1 MNSAI
6 CDLLDIEF
14 PLIAFSHCRDV
25 VVEVSKAGGFGVLGA
40 ARYNASTLEKEL
52 SWIDE
57 HIDGKPYGVDL
68 IAPTSMAGTEPIQP
82 TKKIK
87 KQVPQ
92 EYFDFAS
99 GILERH
105 DIDSTDVYVTDFDSN
120 SFLTQDGAASIIDVA
135 FGHPIKLI
143 ANALGVPPP
152 YMIDLGKEKGVLTA
166 ALIGTREHAIK
177 QVEAGVNIVVASG
190 TEAGGH
196 CGDVSTLVLI
206 PEVCSVLKDSGVPVL
221 AAGGIVTGGQMA
233 ACMAMG
239 AAGVWTGSVWL
250 TCAESDTP
258 PVLKEKMLQASSRE
272 TVRSRSRT
280 GKHSRQLRSPWTD
293 AWESNAAPK
302 PLAMPLQSQVTENPL
317 AKVTKLAEIG
327 HEGARQLSTSWVG
340 QGVGLMSST
349 QSAKAIVY
357 EFMQDYLV
365 ASERLRA
372 CLLYTSPSP
381 RD

>member
-1 MNSAI
+1 MNSLI

-40 ARYNASTLEKEL
+40 ARYNASTLEAEL

-68 IAPTSMAGTEPIQP
+68 IAPTSMAVAEENGAA
-82 TKKIK
+82 KDLKNR
-87 KQVPQ
+87 VPQ

-105 DIDSTDVYVTDFDSN
+105 DIDASDVYANQYESD
-120 SFLTQDGAASIIDVA
+120 SFLTKNKATSIIDVA
-135 FGHPIKLI
+135 FDHPIKLI
-143 ANALGVPPP
+143 ATALGVPPA
-152 YMIDLGKEKGVLTA
+152 YMIDMGKEKGVATA

-206 PEVCSVLKDSGVPVL
+206 PEVYSVLKDSGVPVV
-221 AAGGIVTGGQMA
+221 AAGGIVTGRQMA

-258 PVLKEKMLQASSRE
+258 PVLKEKMLRASSRE

-293 AWESNAAPK
+293 AWESNTAPE
-302 PLAMPLQSQVTENPL
+302 PLSMPLQSQVTENPL

-357 EFMQDYLV
+357 DFMQDYLV
-365 ASERLRA
+365 ASERLQA
-372 CLLYTSPSP
+372 SLS
-381 RD
+381 D

>member
-1 MNSAI
+1 VNSAI

-372 CLLYTSPSP
+372 SLTE
-381 RD
+381 

>member
-1 MNSAI
+1 MNSLI

-40 ARYNASTLEKEL
+40 ARYNASTLEAEL

-68 IAPTSMAGTEPIQP
+68 IAPTSMAVAEENGAA
-82 TKKIK
+82 KDLKN
-87 KQVPQ
+87 QVPQ

-105 DIDSTDVYVTDFDSN
+105 DIDASDVYANQYESD
-120 SFLTQDGAASIIDVA
+120 SFLTKNKATSIIDVA
-135 FGHPIKLI
+135 FDHPIKLI
-143 ANALGVPPP
+143 ANALGVPPA
-152 YMIDLGKEKGVLTA
+152 YMIDMGKEKGVATA

-206 PEVCSVLKDSGVPVL
+206 PEVSSVLKDSGVPVV
-221 AAGGIVTGGQMA
+221 AAGGIVTGRQMA

-258 PVLKEKMLQASSRE
+258 PVLKEKMLRASSRE

-293 AWESNAAPK
+293 AWESNTAPE
-302 PLAMPLQSQVTENPL
+302 PLSMPLQSQVTENPL

-357 EFMQDYLV
+357 DFMQDYLV
-365 ASERLRA
+365 ASERLQA
-372 CLLYTSPSP
+372 SLS
-381 RD
+381 D

>member
-1 MNSAI
+1 MNTLI

-40 ARYNASTLEKEL
+40 ARYNASTLEAEL

-68 IAPTSMAGTEPIQP
+68 IAPTSMAVAEENGAAENL
-82 TKKIK
+82 KNR
-87 KQVPQ
+87 VPQ

-105 DIDSTDVYVTDFDSN
+105 GIDSSDVYANQYESD
-120 SFLTQDGAASIIDVA
+120 SFLTKNKATSIIDVA
-135 FGHPIKLI
+135 FDHPIKLI
-143 ANALGVPPP
+143 ANALGVPPA
-152 YMIDLGKEKGVLTA
+152 YMIDMGKEKGVATA

-206 PEVCSVLKDSGVPVL
+206 PEVSSVLKDSGVPVV
-221 AAGGIVTGGQMA
+221 AAGGIVTGRQMA

-258 PVLKEKMLQASSRE
+258 PVLKEKMLRASSRE

-293 AWESNAAPK
+293 AWESNTAPE
-302 PLAMPLQSQVTENPL
+302 PQSMPLQSQVTENPL
-317 AKVTKLAEIG
+317 AKVTRLAEIG

-365 ASERLRA
+365 ASERLQA
-372 CLLYTSPSP
+372 SLS
-381 RD
+381 D

>member
-1 MNSAI
+1 MNTLI

-40 ARYNASTLEKEL
+40 ARYNASTLEAEL

-68 IAPTSMAGTEPIQP
+68 IAPTSMAVAEENGAAEDL
-82 TKKIK
+82 KNR
-87 KQVPQ
+87 VPQ

-105 DIDSTDVYVTDFDSN
+105 DIDSSDVYANQYESD
-120 SFLTQDGAASIIDVA
+120 SFLTKNKATSIIDVA
-135 FGHPIKLI
+135 FDHPIKLI
-143 ANALGVPPP
+143 ANALGVPPA
-152 YMIDLGKEKGVLTA
+152 YMIDMGKEKGVATA

-206 PEVCSVLKDSGVPVL
+206 PEVYSVLKDSGVPVV
-221 AAGGIVTGGQMA
+221 AAGGIVTGRQMA

-258 PVLKEKMLQASSRE
+258 PVLKEKMLRASSRE

-293 AWESNAAPK
+293 AWESNTAPE
-302 PLAMPLQSQVTENPL
+302 PLSMPLQSQVTENPL
-317 AKVTKLAEIG
+317 AKVTRLAEIG

-365 ASERLRA
+365 ASERLQA
-372 CLLYTSPSP
+372 SLS
-381 RD
+381 D

>member
-1 MNSAI
+1 MNTLI

-40 ARYNASTLEKEL
+40 ARYNASTLEAEL

-68 IAPTSMAGTEPIQP
+68 IAPTSMAVAEENGAAENL
-82 TKKIK
+82 KNR
-87 KQVPQ
+87 VPQ

-105 DIDSTDVYVTDFDSN
+105 GIDSSDVYANQYESD
-120 SFLTQDGAASIIDVA
+120 SFLTKNKATSIIDVA
-135 FGHPIKLI
+135 FDHPIKLI
-143 ANALGVPPP
+143 ANALGVPPA
-152 YMIDLGKEKGVLTA
+152 YMIDMGKEKGVATA

-206 PEVCSVLKDSGVPVL
+206 PEVYSVLKDSGVPVV
-221 AAGGIVTGGQMA
+221 AAGGIVTGRQMA

-258 PVLKEKMLQASSRE
+258 PVLKEKMLRASSRE

-293 AWESNAAPK
+293 AWESNTAPE
-302 PLAMPLQSQVTENPL
+302 PLSMPLQSQVTENPL
-317 AKVTKLAEIG
+317 AKVTRLAEIG

-340 QGVGLMSST
+340 QGVGLMSAT

-365 ASERLRA
+365 ASERLQA
-372 CLLYTSPSP
+372 SLS
-381 RD
+381 D

>member
-365 ASERLRA
+365 ASERLKA
-372 CLLYTSPSP
+372 SLTE
-381 RD
+381 

>member
-1 MNSAI
+1 VNSAI

-258 PVLKEKMLQASSRE
+258 PVLKKKMLQASSRE

-372 CLLYTSPSP
+372 SLTE
-381 RD
+381 

>member
-1 MNSAI
+1 MNSLI

-40 ARYNASTLEKEL
+40 ARYNASTLEAEL

-68 IAPTSMAGTEPIQP
+68 IAPTSMAVAEENGAA
-82 TKKIK
+82 KDLKNR
-87 KQVPQ
+87 VPQ

-105 DIDSTDVYVTDFDSN
+105 DIDASDVYANQYESD
-120 SFLTQDGAASIIDVA
+120 SFLTKSKATSIIDVA
-135 FGHPIKLI
+135 FDHPIKLI
-143 ANALGVPPP
+143 ANALGVPPA
-152 YMIDLGKEKGVLTA
+152 YMIDMGKEKGVATA

-206 PEVCSVLKDSGVPVL
+206 PEVSSVLKDSGVPVV
-221 AAGGIVTGGQMA
+221 AAGGIVTGRQMA

-258 PVLKEKMLQASSRE
+258 PVLKEKMLRASSRE

-293 AWESNAAPK
+293 AWESDTAPK
-302 PLAMPLQSQVTENPL
+302 PLSMPLQSQVTENPL

-365 ASERLRA
+365 ASERLQA
-372 CLLYTSPSP
+372 SLS
-381 RD
+381 D

>member
-1 MNSAI
+1 MNSLI

-40 ARYNASTLEKEL
+40 ARYNASTLEAEL
-52 SWIDE
+52 SWIDG

-68 IAPTSMAGTEPIQP
+68 IAPTSMAVAEENGAAEDL
-82 TKKIK
+82 KNR
-87 KQVPQ
+87 VPQ

-105 DIDSTDVYVTDFDSN
+105 DIDSSDVYANQYESD
-120 SFLTQDGAASIIDVA
+120 SFLTKNRATSIIDVA
-135 FGHPIKLI
+135 FDHPIKLI
-143 ANALGVPPP
+143 ANALGVPPA
-152 YMIDLGKEKGVLTA
+152 YMIDMGKEKGVATA

-206 PEVCSVLKDSGVPVL
+206 PEVSSVLKDSGVPVV
-221 AAGGIVTGGQMA
+221 AAGGIVTGRQMA

-239 AAGVWTGSVWL
+239 ATGVWTGSVWL

-258 PVLKEKMLQASSRE
+258 PVLKEKMLRASSRE

-293 AWESNAAPK
+293 AWESNTAPK
-302 PLAMPLQSQVTENPL
+302 PLSMPLQSQVTENPL

-357 EFMQDYLV
+357 DFMQDYLV
-365 ASERLRA
+365 ASERLQA
-372 CLLYTSPSP
+372 SLS
-381 RD
+381 D

>member
-1 MNSAI
+1 MNSLM

-40 ARYNASTLEKEL
+40 ARYNASTLEAEL

-68 IAPTSMAGTEPIQP
+68 IAPTSMAVAEENGATEDL
-82 TKKIK
+82 KNR
-87 KQVPQ
+87 VPQ

-105 DIDSTDVYVTDFDSN
+105 DIDASDVYANQYESD
-120 SFLTQDGAASIIDVA
+120 SFLTKNKATSIIDVA
-135 FGHPIKLI
+135 FDHPIKLI
-143 ANALGVPPP
+143 ANALGVPPA
-152 YMIDLGKEKGVLTA
+152 YMIDMGKEKGVATA

-206 PEVCSVLKDSGVPVL
+206 PEVSSVLKDSGVPVV
-221 AAGGIVTGGQMA
+221 AAGGIVTGRQMA

-258 PVLKEKMLQASSRE
+258 PVLKEKMLRASSRE

-293 AWESNAAPK
+293 AWESNTAPE
-302 PLAMPLQSQVTENPL
+302 PLSMPLQSQVTENPL

-357 EFMQDYLV
+357 DFMQDYLV
-365 ASERLRA
+365 ASERLQA
-372 CLLYTSPSP
+372 SLS
-381 RD
+381 D

>member
-1 MNSAI
+1 MNSLI

-40 ARYNASTLEKEL
+40 ARYNASTLEAEL

-68 IAPTSMAGTEPIQP
+68 IAPTSMAVAEENGATEDL
-82 TKKIK
+82 KNR
-87 KQVPQ
+87 VPQ

-105 DIDSTDVYVTDFDSN
+105 DIDASDVYANQYESD
-120 SFLTQDGAASIIDVA
+120 SFLTKNKATSIIDVA
-135 FGHPIKLI
+135 FDHPIKLI
-143 ANALGVPPP
+143 ANALGVPPA
-152 YMIDLGKEKGVLTA
+152 YMIDMGKEKGVATA

-206 PEVCSVLKDSGVPVL
+206 PEVSSVLKDSGVPVV
-221 AAGGIVTGGQMA
+221 AAGGIVTGRQMA

-258 PVLKEKMLQASSRE
+258 PVLKEKMLRASSRE

-293 AWESNAAPK
+293 AWESNTAPE
-302 PLAMPLQSQVTENPL
+302 PLSMPLQSQVTENPL

-357 EFMQDYLV
+357 DFMQDYLV
-365 ASERLRA
+365 ASERLQA
-372 CLLYTSPSP
+372 SLS
-381 RD
+381 D

>member
-1 MNSAI
+1 VNSLI

-40 ARYNASTLEKEL
+40 ARYNASTLEAEL
-52 SWIDE
+52 SWIDG

-68 IAPTSMAGTEPIQP
+68 IAPTSMAVAEENEAAEDL
-82 TKKIK
+82 KNR
-87 KQVPQ
+87 VPQ

-105 DIDSTDVYVTDFDSN
+105 DIDSSDVYANQYESD
-120 SFLTQDGAASIIDVA
+120 SFLTKNRATSIIDVA
-135 FGHPIKLI
+135 FDHPIKLI
-143 ANALGVPPP
+143 ANALGVPPA
-152 YMIDLGKEKGVLTA
+152 YMIDMGKEKGVATA

-206 PEVCSVLKDSGVPVL
+206 PEVSSVLKDSGVPVV
-221 AAGGIVTGGQMA
+221 AAGGIVTGRQMA

-258 PVLKEKMLQASSRE
+258 PVLKEKMLRASSRE

-293 AWESNAAPK
+293 AWESNTAPK
-302 PLAMPLQSQVTENPL
+302 PLSMPLQSQVTENPL

-357 EFMQDYLV
+357 DFMQDYLV
-365 ASERLRA
+365 ASERLQA
-372 CLLYTSPSP
+372 SLS
-381 RD
+381 D

>member
-177 QVEAGVNIVVASG
+177 HVEAGVNIVVASG

-372 CLLYTSPSP
+372 SLTE
-381 RD
+381 

>member
-1 MNSAI
+1 MNSLI

-40 ARYNASTLEKEL
+40 ARYNASTLEAEL

-68 IAPTSMAGTEPIQP
+68 IAPTSMAVAEENEAAEDL
-82 TKKIK
+82 KNR
-87 KQVPQ
+87 VPQ

-105 DIDSTDVYVTDFDSN
+105 DIDSSDVYANQYESD
-120 SFLTQDGAASIIDVA
+120 SFLTKNRATSIIDVA
-135 FGHPIKLI
+135 FDHPIKLI
-143 ANALGVPPP
+143 ANALGVPPA
-152 YMIDLGKEKGVLTA
+152 YMIDMGKEKGVATA

-206 PEVCSVLKDSGVPVL
+206 PEVSSVLKDSGVPVV
-221 AAGGIVTGGQMA
+221 AAGGIVTGRQMA

-258 PVLKEKMLQASSRE
+258 PVLKEKMLRASSRE

-293 AWESNAAPK
+293 AWESNTAPK
-302 PLAMPLQSQVTENPL
+302 PLSMPLQSQVTENPL

-357 EFMQDYLV
+357 DFMQDYLV
-365 ASERLRA
+365 ASERLQA
-372 CLLYTSPSP
+372 SLS
-381 RD
+381 D

>member
-221 AAGGIVTGGQMA
+221 AAGGIVTGRQMA

-372 CLLYTSPSP
+372 SLTE
-381 RD
+381 

>member
-1 MNSAI
+1 VNSLI

-40 ARYNASTLEKEL
+40 ARYNASTLEAEL

-68 IAPTSMAGTEPIQP
+68 IAPTSMAVAEENGAA
-82 TKKIK
+82 KDLKNR
-87 KQVPQ
+87 VPQ

-105 DIDSTDVYVTDFDSN
+105 DIDASDVYANQYESD
-120 SFLTQDGAASIIDVA
+120 SFLTKNKATSIIDVA
-135 FGHPIKLI
+135 FDHPIKLI
-143 ANALGVPPP
+143 ANALGVPPA
-152 YMIDLGKEKGVLTA
+152 YMIDMGKEKGVATA

-206 PEVCSVLKDSGVPVL
+206 PEVSSVLKDSGVPVV
-221 AAGGIVTGGQMA
+221 AAGGIVTGRQMA

-258 PVLKEKMLQASSRE
+258 PVLKEKMLRASSRE

-293 AWESNAAPK
+293 AWESNTAPE
-302 PLAMPLQSQVTENPL
+302 PLSMPLQSQVTENPL

-357 EFMQDYLV
+357 DFMQDYLV
-365 ASERLRA
+365 ASERLQA
-372 CLLYTSPSP
+372 SLS
-381 RD
+381 D

>member
-1 MNSAI
+1 MNSLI

-40 ARYNASTLEKEL
+40 ARYNASTLEAEL

-68 IAPTSMAGTEPIQP
+68 IAPTSMAVAEENGATEDL
-82 TKKIK
+82 KNR
-87 KQVPQ
+87 VPQ

-105 DIDSTDVYVTDFDSN
+105 DIDASDVYANQYESD
-120 SFLTQDGAASIIDVA
+120 SFLTKNKATSIIDVA
-135 FGHPIKLI
+135 FDHPIKLI
-143 ANALGVPPP
+143 ANALGVPPA
-152 YMIDLGKEKGVLTA
+152 YMIDMGKEKGVATA

-206 PEVCSVLKDSGVPVL
+206 PEVSSVLKDSGVPVV
-221 AAGGIVTGGQMA
+221 AAGGIVTGRQMA

-258 PVLKEKMLQASSRE
+258 PVLKEKMLRASSRE

-293 AWESNAAPK
+293 ARASNTAPA
-302 PLAMPLQSQVTENPL
+302 PQSMPLQSQVTENPL

-357 EFMQDYLV
+357 DFMQDYLV
-365 ASERLRA
+365 ASERLQA
-372 CLLYTSPSP
+372 SLS
-381 RD
+381 D

>member
-1 MNSAI
+1 MNSLI

-40 ARYNASTLEKEL
+40 ARYNASTLEAEL

-68 IAPTSMAGTEPIQP
+68 IAPTSMAVAEENGAA
-82 TKKIK
+82 KDLKNR
-87 KQVPQ
+87 VPQ

-105 DIDSTDVYVTDFDSN
+105 GIDSSDVYANQYESD
-120 SFLTQDGAASIIDVA
+120 SFLTKNKATSIIDVA
-135 FGHPIKLI
+135 FDHPIKLI
-143 ANALGVPPP
+143 ANALGVPPA
-152 YMIDLGKEKGVLTA
+152 YMIDMGKEKGVATA

-206 PEVCSVLKDSGVPVL
+206 PEVSSVLKDSGVPVV
-221 AAGGIVTGGQMA
+221 AAGGIVTGRQMA

-258 PVLKEKMLQASSRE
+258 PVLKEKMLRASSRE

-293 AWESNAAPK
+293 AWESNTAPE
-302 PLAMPLQSQVTENPL
+302 PLSMPLQSQVTENPL

-357 EFMQDYLV
+357 DFMQDYLV
-365 ASERLRA
+365 ASERLQA
-372 CLLYTSPSP
+372 SLS
-381 RD
+381 D

>member
-1 MNSAI
+1 MNSLI

-40 ARYNASTLEKEL
+40 ARYNASTLEAEL

-68 IAPTSMAGTEPIQP
+68 IAPTSMAVAEENGAA
-82 TKKIK
+82 KDLKNR
-87 KQVPQ
+87 VPQ

-105 DIDSTDVYVTDFDSN
+105 DIDASDVYANQYESD
-120 SFLTQDGAASIIDVA
+120 SFLTKNKATSIIDVA
-135 FGHPIKLI
+135 FDHPIKLI
-143 ANALGVPPP
+143 ANALGVPPA
-152 YMIDLGKEKGVLTA
+152 YMIDMGKEKGVATA

-206 PEVCSVLKDSGVPVL
+206 PEVSSVLKDSGVPVV
-221 AAGGIVTGGQMA
+221 AAGGIVTGRQMA

-258 PVLKEKMLQASSRE
+258 PVLKEKMLRASSRE

-293 AWESNAAPK
+293 AWESNTAPE
-302 PLAMPLQSQVTENPL
+302 PLSMPLQSQVTENPL
-317 AKVTKLAEIG
+317 AKVTRLAEIG

-357 EFMQDYLV
+357 DFMQDYLV
-365 ASERLRA
+365 ASERLQA
-372 CLLYTSPSP
+372 SLS
-381 RD
+381 D

>member
-1 MNSAI
+1 MNSLI

-40 ARYNASTLEKEL
+40 ARYNANTLEAEL
-52 SWIDE
+52 NWIDE

-68 IAPTSMAGTEPIQP
+68 IAPTSMAVAEENGAAENL
-82 TKKIK
+82 KNR
-87 KQVPQ
+87 VPQ

-105 DIDSTDVYVTDFDSN
+105 DIDASDVYANQYESD
-120 SFLTQDGAASIIDVA
+120 SFLTKNKATSIIDVA
-135 FGHPIKLI
+135 FDHPIKLI
-143 ANALGVPPP
+143 ANALGVPPA
-152 YMIDLGKEKGVLTA
+152 YMIDMGKEKGVATA

-206 PEVCSVLKDSGVPVL
+206 PEVYSVLKDSGVPVV
-221 AAGGIVTGGQMA
+221 AAGGIVTGRQMA

-258 PVLKEKMLQASSRE
+258 PVLKEKMLRASSRE

-293 AWESNAAPK
+293 AWESDTAPK
-302 PLAMPLQSQVTENPL
+302 PLSMPLQSQVTENPL

-365 ASERLRA
+365 ASERLQA
-372 CLLYTSPSP
+372 SLS
-381 RD
+381 D

>member
-1 MNSAI
+1 MNSLI

-40 ARYNASTLEKEL
+40 ARYNASTLEAEL

-68 IAPTSMAGTEPIQP
+68 IAPTSMAVAEENGAAENL
-82 TKKIK
+82 KNR
-87 KQVPQ
+87 VPQ

-105 DIDSTDVYVTDFDSN
+105 GIDSSDVYANQYESD
-120 SFLTQDGAASIIDVA
+120 SFLTKSKATSIIDVA
-135 FGHPIKLI
+135 FDHPIKLI
-143 ANALGVPPP
+143 ANALGVPPA
-152 YMIDLGKEKGVLTA
+152 YMIDMGKEKGVATA

-206 PEVCSVLKDSGVPVL
+206 PEVYSVLKDSGVPVV
-221 AAGGIVTGGQMA
+221 AAGGIVTGRQMA

-258 PVLKEKMLQASSRE
+258 PVLKEKMLRASSRE

-293 AWESNAAPK
+293 AWESNTAPE
-302 PLAMPLQSQVTENPL
+302 PLSMPLQSQVTENPL
-317 AKVTKLAEIG
+317 AKVTRLAEIG

-365 ASERLRA
+365 ASERLQA
-372 CLLYTSPSP
+372 SLS
-381 RD
+381 D

>member
-1 MNSAI
+1 MNSLI

-40 ARYNASTLEKEL
+40 ARYNASTLEAEL

-68 IAPTSMAGTEPIQP
+68 IAPTSMAVAEENGATEDL
-82 TKKIK
+82 KNR
-87 KQVPQ
+87 VPQ

-105 DIDSTDVYVTDFDSN
+105 DIDSSDVYANQYESD
-120 SFLTQDGAASIIDVA
+120 SFLTKNRATSIIDVA
-135 FGHPIKLI
+135 FDHPIKLI
-143 ANALGVPPP
+143 ANALGVPPA
-152 YMIDLGKEKGVLTA
+152 YMIDMGKEKGVATA

-206 PEVCSVLKDSGVPVL
+206 PEVSSVLKDSGVPVV
-221 AAGGIVTGGQMA
+221 AAGGIVTGRQMA

-258 PVLKEKMLQASSRE
+258 PVLKEKMLRASSRE

-293 AWESNAAPK
+293 AWESNTAPK
-302 PLAMPLQSQVTENPL
+302 PLSMPLQSQVTENPL

-357 EFMQDYLV
+357 DFMQDYLV
-365 ASERLRA
+365 ASERLQA
-372 CLLYTSPSP
+372 SLS
-381 RD
+381 D

>member
-40 ARYNASTLEKEL
+40 ARYIASTLEKEL

-68 IAPTSMAGTEPIQP
+68 IAPTSMAMTEPNQP

-135 FGHPIKLI
+135 FDHPIKLI

-206 PEVCSVLKDSGVPVL
+206 PEVCSVLKDSGVPVV

-293 AWESNAAPK
+293 AWESNSAPK

-349 QSAKAIVY
+349 QSA
-357 EFMQDYLV
+357 
-365 ASERLRA
+365 
-372 CLLYTSPSP
+372 
-381 RD
+381 

>member
-1 MNSAI
+1 MNSLI

-40 ARYNASTLEKEL
+40 ARYNASTLEAEL

-68 IAPTSMAGTEPIQP
+68 IAPTSMAVAEENGATEDL
-82 TKKIK
+82 KNR
-87 KQVPQ
+87 VPQ

-105 DIDSTDVYVTDFDSN
+105 DIDASDVYANQYESD
-120 SFLTQDGAASIIDVA
+120 SFLTKNRATSIIDVA
-135 FGHPIKLI
+135 FDHPIKLI
-143 ANALGVPPP
+143 ANALGVPPA
-152 YMIDLGKEKGVLTA
+152 YMIDMGKEKGVATA

-206 PEVCSVLKDSGVPVL
+206 PEVSSVLKDSGVPVV
-221 AAGGIVTGGQMA
+221 AAGGIVTGRQMA

-258 PVLKEKMLQASSRE
+258 PVLKEKMLRASSRE

-293 AWESNAAPK
+293 AWESNTAPE
-302 PLAMPLQSQVTENPL
+302 PLSMPLQSQVTENPL

-357 EFMQDYLV
+357 DFMQDYLV
-365 ASERLRA
+365 ASERLQA
-372 CLLYTSPSP
+372 SLS
-381 RD
+381 D

>member
-105 DIDSTDVYVTDFDSN
+105 DIDSTDVYVTDFDSY

-372 CLLYTSPSP
+372 SLTE
-381 RD
+381 

>member
-1 MNSAI
+1 MNSLI

-40 ARYNASTLEKEL
+40 ARYNASTLEAEL

-68 IAPTSMAGTEPIQP
+68 IAPTSMAVAEENGATEDL
-82 TKKIK
+82 KNR
-87 KQVPQ
+87 VPQ

-105 DIDSTDVYVTDFDSN
+105 DIDSSDVYANQYESD
-120 SFLTQDGAASIIDVA
+120 SFLTKNRATSIIDVA
-135 FGHPIKLI
+135 FDHPIKLI
-143 ANALGVPPP
+143 ANALGVPPA
-152 YMIDLGKEKGVLTA
+152 YMIDMGKEKGVATA

-206 PEVCSVLKDSGVPVL
+206 PEVSSALKDSGVPVV
-221 AAGGIVTGGQMA
+221 AAGGIVTGRQMA

-258 PVLKEKMLQASSRE
+258 PVLKEKMLRASSRE

-293 AWESNAAPK
+293 AWESNTAPK
-302 PLAMPLQSQVTENPL
+302 PLSMPLQSQVTENPL

-357 EFMQDYLV
+357 DFMQDYLV
-365 ASERLRA
+365 ASERLQA
-372 CLLYTSPSP
+372 SLS
-381 RD
+381 D